1 MKVRDLMTP
10 NPVCAEPD
18 MTVEEIATLMKD
30 EDIGCVPVLDEDGV
44 STSLQAFNNCLALL
58 PVGLLPPDR
67 VEWHRLP
74 CCVDRACTRVSV
86 DRGEIRP
93 R

>member
-1 MKVRDLMTP
+1 MALAGILFFWQITH
-10 NPVCAEPD
+10 
-18 MTVEEIATLMKD
+18 TLA
-30 EDIGCVPVLDEDGV
+30 IGHLYRQDYARAGMRILPVLDEDGV